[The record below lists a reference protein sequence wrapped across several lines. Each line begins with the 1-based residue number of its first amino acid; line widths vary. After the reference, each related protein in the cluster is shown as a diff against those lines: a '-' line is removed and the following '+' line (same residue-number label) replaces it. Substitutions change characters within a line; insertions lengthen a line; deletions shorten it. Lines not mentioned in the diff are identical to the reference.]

1 MLRRD
6 GSRLEGPSDR
16 VRPSTGIPRP
26 EDKTASRQQR
36 RGKVAADPRPLVS
49 RGDRGGARL
58 GPRGLSPLDPPPR
71 IAAGPVVRHL
81 RLGCGPD
88 QGTPRWAEDPS
99 ARRLVPPRGRCGE
112 LDEAAEEPGPLSNS
126 PSSEKSLGLSFTC
139 HQGNQFDFMSY
150 PFDKV

>member
-112 LDEAAEEPGPLSNS
+112 LDEAAEEPGLLIFP
-126 PSSEKSLGLSFTC
+126 E
-139 HQGNQFDFMSY
+139 
-150 PFDKV
+150 VEVEER